1 MLSYNETQ
9 FKKTTFKMQ
18 WFNQWRKRIADW
30 SHAFDNIFAAFRLV
44 FQASPVATLVMLAV
58 TILEGLLV
66 PAQAWMHKLVADRAI
81 ELFQAGTDAWNG
93 FLFLLPLFAV
103 EVGLI
108 FADLVSVQGRS
119 LVERIL
125 NFKLNFKLNL
135 LIMRKALALDLS
147 YFEDPA
153 FYDKLQNARQE
164 SDLRALQIVKDS
176 FAALR
181 HLMTLLVFLL
191 LILSFSPW
199 LMVILLAATIP
210 GFVVQRI
217 YAQRSFNVVSGHATE
232 RRKQEYIR
240 ELLTVDRY
248 VKEIKLFEVGQ
259 PLLERYIESFWK
271 LFGEDIA
278 LTKQRSLANVGW
290 GMVMLFGYYFSYIW
304 LVLSIANGT
313 ISFGE
318 ALMYVII
325 FQQGRDTIKAL
336 SRELSQLY
344 ESRLFLNNLFNFLQ
358 IESQIKV
365 TDKALP
371 VPTRLQQGIEFRNVS
386 FRYPGRADWAWRHVN
401 FTLHPGEKIALVG
414 TNGAGKTTLIKL
426 LNRLYDPTEGQIL
439 VDGID
444 LRDYDLSQWR
454 QKVGVIFQDFVRY
467 QFTASE
473 NIGFGQVDAMND
485 QERILAAAH
494 KGGADQVLSE
504 LPKGYDT
511 MLGKWFEGGHELSG
525 GQWQKIALSR
535 AFMRD
540 AEVLVLD
547 EPTAALDAEQEYK
560 IFQRFRELTNG
571 KVALLISHRFST
583 VRLADRIAVI
593 ENGGISELGSHDE
606 LMAQDGTYA
615 HLFTIQAQGYQ

>member
-1 MLSYNETQ
+1 MLSYDETP

-30 SHAFDNIFAAFRLV
+30 SHAFDNILAAFRLV

-81 ELFQAGTDAWNG
+81 ELFQAGTDTWNG

-181 HLMTLLVFLL
+181 HLMTLLIFLL

-199 LMVILLAATIP
+199 LMVILLGATIP

-217 YAQRSFNVVSGHATE
+217 YAQRSFDVVSGHATE

-344 ESRLFLNNLFNFLQ
+344 ESSLFLNNLFSFLQ

-365 TDKALP
+365 TDKARP
-371 VPTRLQQGIEFRNVS
+371 VPTCLQQGIEFRNVS
-386 FRYPGRADWAWRHVN
+386 FRYPGRADWALRHVN
-401 FTLHPGEKIALVG
+401 LTLHPGEKIALVG

-485 QERILAAAH
+485 QERILSAAH

-547 EPTAALDAEQEYK
+547 EPTAALDAEQEYQ

>member
-9 FKKTTFKMQ
+9 LKKTVFKENMSQ
-18 WFNQWRKRIADW
+18 PWHKRIKEW
-30 SHAFDNIFAAFRLV
+30 TRAFDRVLAAFRLV
-44 FQASPVATLVMLAV
+44 WEASPMATVAMLVV
-58 TILEGLLV
+58 TILGGLFV

-93 FLFLLPLFAV
+93 FLFLLPLFAL
-103 EVGLI
+103 EVGII
-108 FADLVSVQGRS
+108 FGELVTNQVRQ
-119 LVERIL
+119 LVERVL

-135 LIMRKALALDLS
+135 MIMRKALTLDLS
-147 YFEDPA
+147 YFEDAA
-153 FYDKLQNARQE
+153 FYDKLQNARE
-164 SDLRALQIVKDS
+164 ETDGHALRIVNNS
-176 FAALR
+176 FATGR
-181 HLMTLLVFLL
+181 HLITLLVFLF
-191 LILSFSPW
+191 LIVRFSPW

-210 GFVVQRI
+210 GFVVQKM
-217 YAQRSFNVVSGHATE
+217 YAQRSFDVVSGHATE
-232 RRKQEYIR
+232 RRKQKYIR

-248 VKEIKLFEVGQ
+248 VKEVKLFKVG
-259 PLLERYIESFWK
+259 PLLLERYMDSFYT

-278 LTKQRSLANVGW
+278 LTKQRTIANVGW
-290 GMVMLFGYYFSYIW
+290 GMVTVFGYYFSYIW
-304 LVLSIANGT
+304 LVLSIANGA
-313 ISFGE
+313 ISFGD

-325 FQQGRDTIKAL
+325 FQQGRDTIRAL
-336 SRELSQLY
+336 SRELSHVY
-344 ESRLFLNNLFNFLQ
+344 ESSLFLNNLFSFLA
-358 IESQIKV
+358 IETQIK
-365 TDKALP
+365 DADNALP
-371 VPTRLQQGIEFRNVS
+371 VPINLQQGVEFRNVS
-386 FRYPGRADWAWRHVN
+386 FRYPGRADWALRHVN
-401 FTLHPGEKIALVG
+401 LTLRPGEKIALVG

-439 VDGID
+439 VDGVD
-444 LRDYDLSQWR
+444 LRDYDLNEWQ

-473 NIGFGQVDAMND
+473 NIAFGQVEAIND
-485 QERILAAAH
+485 RERILEAAH
-494 KGGADQVLSE
+494 KGGADQVLAE
-504 LPKGYDT
+504 LPDGQDT

-547 EPTAALDAEQEYK
+547 EPTAALDAEQEYL

-571 KVALLISHRFST
+571 KVALLISHRCST

-615 HLFTIQAQGYQ
+615 RLFTIQAQGYQ

>member
-1 MLSYNETQ
+1 
-9 FKKTTFKMQ
+9 MQ
-18 WFNQWRKRIADW
+18 WFNQWRKPIADW
-30 SHAFDNIFAAFRLV
+30 SHAFDNIWAAFRLV

-81 ELFQAGTDAWNG
+81 ELFQAGTDPWNG

-103 EVGLI
+103 EVGLM

-147 YFEDPA
+147 YFEDAA

-191 LILSFSPW
+191 LIVRFSPW

-217 YAQRSFNVVSGHATE
+217 YAQRSFDVVSGHATE

-240 ELLTVDRY
+240 DLLTVDRY

-278 LTKQRSLANVGW
+278 LTKQRNLANVGW

-313 ISFGE
+313 ISFGD

-344 ESRLFLNNLFNFLQ
+344 ESSLFLNNLFSFLQ

-365 TDKALP
+365 TDKARP

-386 FRYPGRADWAWRHVN
+386 FRYPGRADWALRHVN
-401 FTLHPGEKIALVG
+401 LTLHPGEKIALVG

-485 QERILAAAH
+485 EERILSAAH
-494 KGGADQVLSE
+494 KGGADEVLSE